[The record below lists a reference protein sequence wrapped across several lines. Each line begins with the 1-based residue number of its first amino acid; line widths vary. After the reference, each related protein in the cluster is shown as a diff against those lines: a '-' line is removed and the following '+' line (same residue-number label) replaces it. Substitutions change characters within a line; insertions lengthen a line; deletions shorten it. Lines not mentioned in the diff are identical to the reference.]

1 MSQCAIRRPGS
12 VTSSR
17 MFGSSLFASTPTDAA
32 RWLATNFALCKPTL
46 LLVDDLHWADEP
58 LLRWPSE

>member
-1 MSQCAIRRPGS
+1 
-12 VTSSR
+12 